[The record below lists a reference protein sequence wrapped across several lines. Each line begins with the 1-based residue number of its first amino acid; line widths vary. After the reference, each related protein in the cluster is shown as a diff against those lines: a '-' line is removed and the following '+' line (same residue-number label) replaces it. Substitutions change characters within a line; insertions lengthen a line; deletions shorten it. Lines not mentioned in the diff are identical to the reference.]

1 MNCCAAAG
9 RRVFLQI
16 FCPAVRNFSFWQPQ
30 VAQSCLYRARRIRYD
45 GGEVRHMC
53 RQDGRAADAARERDG
68 CAPAEGAG
76 RADAMDGE
84 LGARIRAQRV
94 RCGLSQEQLA
104 GQVGVSRQA
113 VTKWETGRAAPGA
126 AHLFRLAQ
134 ALGTTVD
141 LLLPRAGT
149 GADGADAARAAQ
161 EAHIRARRTRWKRR
175 GALALAVA
183 GAYLLLYLAGRM
195 ADGDLSQRTVLEV
208 LFGRDDPAAGGYL
221 FGWLLSRRL
230 LLASF
235 AASVLPALLG
245 APRLSL
251 AALAGCLLGLLLG
264 EAFGPV
270 PGGAALGHGHC
281 GWAIWCGVSLLSLA
295 FGALLERRCRR
306 GMALRLRGFLLWCA
320 AFLLCAA
327 LVCLLARLGAAPPAG
342 H

>member
-1 MNCCAAAG
+1 
-9 RRVFLQI
+9 
-16 FCPAVRNFSFWQPQ
+16 
-30 VAQSCLYRARRIRYD
+30 
-45 GGEVRHMC
+45 MC

-161 EAHIRARRTRWKRR
+161 EARIRARRARWKRR

-183 GAYLLLYLAGRM
+183 GAYLLLYLAGRL

-230 LLASF
+230 LVVSF

-245 APRLSL
+245 APPAVPRGAGRVPARPAAGGGVRPGPGRRGAWARPLRVGDL
-251 AALAGCLLGLLLG
+251 VRRVAALAG
-264 EAFGPV
+264 AWRAA
-270 PGGAALGHGHC
+270 GAAVPARHGAAVA
-281 GWAIWCGVSLLSLA
+281 GIPALVRRVFA
-295 FGALLERRCRR
+295 VRGA
-306 GMALRLRGFLLWCA
+306 RLPAGAPWRCA
-320 AFLLCAA
+320 ARRA
-327 LVCLLARLGAAPPAG
+327 LIPPARAMADAG
-342 H
+342 GLRAARAVLTGPAAHYSIAFPP

>member
-1 MNCCAAAG
+1 MRRRRRASG
-9 RRVFLQI
+9 R
-16 FCPAVRNFSFWQPQ
+16 
-30 VAQSCLYRARRIRYD
+30 
-45 GGEVRHMC
+45 GG
-53 RQDGRAADAARERDG
+53 A
-68 CAPAEGAG
+68 
-76 RADAMDGE
+76 
-84 LGARIRAQRV
+84 
-94 RCGLSQEQLA
+94 
-104 GQVGVSRQA
+104 
-113 VTKWETGRAAPGA
+113 
-126 AHLFRLAQ
+126 
-134 ALGTTVD
+134 
-141 LLLPRAGT
+141 
-149 GADGADAARAAQ
+149 
-161 EAHIRARRTRWKRR
+161 RWKRR

-183 GAYLLLYLAGRM
+183 GAYLLLYLAGRL

-230 LLASF
+230 LVVSF

-295 FGALLERRCRR
+295 LGALLERRCRR
-306 GMALRLRGFLLWCA
+306 GMVLRSRGFLLWCA

-327 LVCLLARLGAAPPAG
+327 LVCLLAHLGAAPPAG

>member
-1 MNCCAAAG
+1 
-9 RRVFLQI
+9 
-16 FCPAVRNFSFWQPQ
+16 
-30 VAQSCLYRARRIRYD
+30 
-45 GGEVRHMC
+45 MC

-161 EAHIRARRTRWKRR
+161 EARIRARRARWKRR

-183 GAYLLLYLAGRM
+183 GAYLLLYLAGRL

-230 LLASF
+230 LVASF

-295 FGALLERRCRR
+295 LGSLLERRCRR
-306 GMALRLRGFLLWCA
+306 GMALRSRGFLLWCA

-342 H
+342 Y

>member
-161 EAHIRARRTRWKRR
+161 EARIRARRARWKRR

-230 LLASF
+230 LVVSL

-295 FGALLERRCRR
+295 LGALLERRCRR
-306 GMALRLRGFLLWCA
+306 GMALRPRGFLLWCA

-342 H
+342 Y